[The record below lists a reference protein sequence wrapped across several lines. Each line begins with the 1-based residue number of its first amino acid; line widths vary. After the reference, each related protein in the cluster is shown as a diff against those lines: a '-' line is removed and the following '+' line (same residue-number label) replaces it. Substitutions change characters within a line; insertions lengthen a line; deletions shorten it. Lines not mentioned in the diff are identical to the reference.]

1 MKLQGLRELFVNELR
16 ELYSAETQLTSALP
30 KMAKASSSRALRA
43 AFKDHLS
50 ETEEHVERLERI
62 FDQIGVSPSG
72 KDSEAIESLVR
83 QGELIVAEASDRD
96 ARDAG
101 LIAAAQKVEH
111 YEIAGY
117 GTVRTYAEL
126 LGERQWASLLQA
138 TLKEEK
144 RADEKLNAISNKTN
158 VRARQKG
165 VGVRGIEEEEDGS
178 SVAGLVLGILAGA
191 VAGILFAPMAG
202 SELRNRAREVTNNV
216 RDRAMQVTDT
226 LANRQAGD

>member
-50 ETEEHVERLERI
+50 ETEDHIERLERI
-62 FDQIGVSPSG
+62 FDEIGVSPSG
-72 KDSEAIESLVR
+72 KESEALESLVR

-126 LGERQWASLLQA
+126 LGERRWASLLQA

-144 RADEKLNAISNKTN
+144 RADEKLNAISTKAN
-158 VRARQKG
+158 VKARQKG
-165 VGVRGIEEEEDGS
+165 AGVRALEEEEDGS
-178 SVAGLVLGILAGA
+178 SIAGLVLGITLGA
-191 VAGILFAPMAG
+191 VAGVLFAPMAG
-202 SELRNRAREVTNNV
+202 TELRNRAREMTNTV
-216 RDRAMQVTDT
+216 RERASQVSETFV
-226 LANRQAGD
+226 NRQAGD